1 MYLKNR
7 SVGPLAQ
14 VSRDAISFSYRE
26 NWMGWEYGLLASLLL
41 PLRET
46 HYPGELF
53 AGVFEKLLSASE
65 HLRRLKAEKV
75 GAR

>member
-1 MYLKNR
+1 
-7 SVGPLAQ
+7 
-14 VSRDAISFSYRE
+14 
-26 NWMGWEYGLLASLLL
+26 MGWEYGLLASLLL